1 MSSDFTEQHE
11 GFNEL
16 LQIAGEDLTWGGIAF
31 TALIRTL
38 QPSAEKFDL
47 SVGDDDAVQ
56 VRAFAS
62 AFPNSLP
69 TVGTSF
75 EDILGTLY
83 RVRRVT
89 RTSGNPIITFECEVT
104 HP

>member
-1 MSSDFTEQHE
+1 MNQRAADSLE
-11 GFNEL
+11 GFSEL

-31 TALIRTL
+31 TALIRTS
-38 QPSAEKFDL
+38 QPDPQHYDL
-47 SVGDDDAVQ
+47 SVGDDDAVI
-56 VRAFAS
+56 VRAFLG
-62 AFPNSLP
+62 AFPGSLP

-75 EDILGTLY
+75 EGALGTLH

-89 RTSGNPIITFECEVT
+89 RTPGSPIIIFECEVA

>member
-1 MSSDFTEQHE
+1 MRVEPDIHE
-11 GFNEL
+11 GFSEL
-16 LQIAGEDLTWGGIAF
+16 LQVAGEDLTWGGIAF
-31 TALIRTL
+31 TALFRTV
-38 QPSAEKFDL
+38 QPDPQRYDI
-47 SVGDDDAVQ
+47 SVGDDDSVI
-56 VRAFAS
+56 VRAFLG
-62 AFPNSLP
+62 AFPGSLP

-89 RTSGNPIITFECEVT
+89 RTPGNPIITFECEVT

>member
-1 MSSDFTEQHE
+1 MKERAVDSLE
-11 GFNEL
+11 GFSEL

-38 QPSAEKFDL
+38 QANAERFDL

-62 AFPNSLP
+62 VFPNSVP

-75 EDILGTLY
+75 EDSLGTLY
-83 RVRRVT
+83 RIRRIS
-89 RTSGNPIITFECEVT
+89 RRPGNPIITFECEVT
-104 HP
+104 QP

>member
-1 MSSDFTEQHE
+1 MDDYLE
-11 GFNEL
+11 GFSEL
-16 LQIAGEDLTWGGIAF
+16 LQIAGEDLTCGGIAF
-31 TALIRTL
+31 TALMRTL
-38 QPSAEKFDL
+38 QANAEKFDL

-62 AFPNSLP
+62 AFPDSLP

-75 EDILGTLY
+75 QDLLGTLY

-89 RTSGNPIITFECEVT
+89 RRPGNPIITFECEVT

>member
-1 MSSDFTEQHE
+1 MNVDGIE

-75 EDILGTLY
+75 EDILGTFY

-89 RTSGNPIITFECEVT
+89 RTPGNPIITFECEVT

>member
-1 MSSDFTEQHE
+1 VNPKQSDESE
-11 GFNEL
+11 GFAEL
-16 LQIAGEDLTWGGIAF
+16 LEVAGFLLTWGGIAF

-38 QPSAEKFDL
+38 QPSSEKFDL

-62 AFPNSLP
+62 AFPNGLP
-69 TVGTSF
+69 TVGVAF

-83 RVRRVT
+83 RVRRVIRPPST
-89 RTSGNPIITFECEVT
+89 PIITFECEVS